1 VLAAALLRALVPLV
15 APNSLPYGLT
25 LIAAALAWCSAF
37 VLYLWVFTP
46 WLLASR
52 LDGKDG

>member
-1 VLAAALLRALVPLV
+1 VLVPLV
-15 APNSLPYGLT
+15 APQGMYGAT
-25 LIAAALAWCSAF
+25 LIAAAAAWSGAF

-46 WLLASR
+46 WLLATR